1 MLCYQDSGTMLN
13 DLMILT
19 KIREGNIKTFEE
31 VFRLYYAPLC
41 LYASCIVNGKDAAE
55 EIVQEL
61 FYVLWRDKEKLQV
74 MYSLKNYLYGAV
86 RKESLQ
92 YLEHEEI
99 KRRYQDTMVLKEEN
113 NKVSRSAEHE
123 LEFEELQELIADTLK
138 ELPLRRSTIFRMHR
152 FEGKKYEAIAS
163 SLGLS
168 IKTVEAEMSK
178 ALKTLKNKVELYFK
192 E

>member
-1 MLCYQDSGTMLN
+1 MLN

-86 RKESLQ
+86 RKE
-92 YLEHEEI
+92 
-99 KRRYQDTMVLKEEN
+99 
-113 NKVSRSAEHE
+113 
-123 LEFEELQELIADTLK
+123 
-138 ELPLRRSTIFRMHR
+138 
-152 FEGKKYEAIAS
+152 
-163 SLGLS
+163 
-168 IKTVEAEMSK
+168 
-178 ALKTLKNKVELYFK
+178 
-192 E
+192 

>member
-1 MLCYQDSGTMLN
+1 MLN
-13 DLMILT
+13 DLLILT
-19 KIREGNIKTFEE
+19 KIREGDIKTFEE

-41 LYASCIVNGKDAAE
+41 LYASCIVSGKDAAE

-74 MYSLKNYLYGAV
+74 IYSLKNYLYGAV

-99 KRRYQDTMVLKEEN
+99 KRRYQDAMVLKEDN
-113 NKVSRSAEHE
+113 SKVSRSAEHE
-123 LEFEELQELIADTLK
+123 LEFEELQELITDTLK
-138 ELPLRRSTIFRMHR
+138 ELPLRRSTIFKMHR
-152 FEGKKYEAIAS
+152 FEGKKYETIAS

-168 IKTVEAEMSK
+168 VKTVEAEMSK

>member
-1 MLCYQDSGTMLN
+1 MLN
-13 DLMILT
+13 DLLILT
-19 KIREGNIKTFEE
+19 KIKEGDIKTFEE

-41 LYASCIVNGKDAAE
+41 LYASCIVSGKDAAE

-61 FYVLWRDKEKLQV
+61 FYVLWRDKEKLQLI
-74 MYSLKNYLYGAV
+74 YSLKNYLYGAV

-99 KRRYQDTMVLKEEN
+99 KRRYRETIVLKEEN
-113 NKVSRSAEHE
+113 YKEVSRSAEHE
-123 LEFEELQELIADTLK
+123 LEFEELQELITDTLK
-138 ELPLRRSTIFRMHR
+138 ELPLRRSTIFKMHR
-152 FEGKKYEAIAS
+152 FEGKKYETIAS

-168 IKTVEAEMSK
+168 VKTVEAEMSK
-178 ALKTLKNKVELYFK
+178 ALKTLKNKVVFYFK